1 MLTIVG
7 TFLAGLG
14 LFFVGMKFLTSHLKA
29 LNSKKLRHQIAKW
42 TGHPFMGLLWGGVTM
57 TVTQS
62 GAASL
67 FILVSMLRS
76 GLITVTNT
84 LPVII
89 GTNMFA
95 GLIVLVLTVDMRL
108 GILYLLGLSGIVFN
122 KAEIKPTTKS
132 IAGALFGMGMLFLG
146 LATMQDGVAPLAQ
159 SEMFEEVL
167 KWTLGYYMVGFAIGL
182 GLAVLVQSSV
192 PVAVLAVVF
201 QEAGIFTLWESIMIV
216 YGSRV
221 GTSLRAWMLSVG
233 LEGESKQVSMYQTGY
248 NFLGAVLLVPAFYA
262 ELWLDIPL
270 IKAGAEWIS
279 ADAGLQVALVYII
292 ANAVPGIP
300 LFFSLR
306 GSTNLLARLWPETA
320 EEQVA
325 KPRYLHEHAIDDP
338 ESAIDLIEL
347 EQMRLFDSL
356 SMSLASQR
364 DDGDKRKLPSTVEAF
379 DTLSAVIHD
388 TMTELTAK
396 QGLLKE
402 TCERLNC
409 VLKIQS
415 NLEGAR
421 AVTEDIAKDYV
432 ALRPIAAG
440 AKFVHASVEGMDA
453 VLLTVKD
460 LVQERCPD
468 DFQWVEQMT
477 SNDGDGVKRVRSV
490 YLGEESQL
498 NNEVR
503 MRLLSA
509 ANLTE
514 RFIWLLGDTASVVMA
529 SEAIQ
534 SECE

>member
-1 MLTIVG
+1 MDRASFHGASV
-7 TFLAGLG
+7 
-14 LFFVGMKFLTSHLKA
+14 
-29 LNSKKLRHQIAKW
+29 
-42 TGHPFMGLLWGGVTM
+42 GGVTM

-76 GLITVTNT
+76 GFITVGNT

-95 GLIVLVLTVDMRL
+95 GLIVLILTVDIRL

-132 IAGALFGMGMLFLG
+132 IAGALFGMGLLFLG
-146 LATMQDGVAPLAQ
+146 LATMQDGVAPMAQ

-167 KWTLGYYMVGFAIGL
+167 KWTHGHYMVGFAIGV

-201 QEAGIFTLWESIMIV
+201 QEAGVFTLWESVMIV

-221 GTSLRAWMLSVG
+221 GTSLRAWMLSAG
-233 LEGESKQVSMYQTGY
+233 LEGESKQISMYQTGY
-248 NFLGAVLLVPAFYA
+248 NFLGAALLVPAFYA

-270 IKAGAEWIS
+270 VKAGTEWVS
-279 ADAGLQVALVYII
+279 SDAGLQVALVYIL

-300 LFFSLR
+300 LFFSLH
-306 GSTNLLARLWPETA
+306 GSSKLLGRLWPETA
-320 EEQVA
+320 EEQAA

-338 ESAIDLIEL
+338 DSAIDLIEL
-347 EQMRLFDSL
+347 EQMRLFDNL
-356 SMSLASQR
+356 SMALASQR
-364 DDGDKRKLPSTVEAF
+364 EGGEKRKLVPTVEAF

-388 TMTELTAK
+388 AMTELTAK

-421 AVTEDIAKDYV
+421 SATEEIAKDYI
-432 ALRPIAAG
+432 ALRPIEAG
-440 AKFVHASVEGMDA
+440 AKYVHASVEGMDTI
-453 VLLTVKD
+453 LLTVKD
-460 LVQERCPD
+460 LTQKRCPD
-468 DFQWVEQMT
+468 DFQWVERMT
-477 SNDGDGVKRVRSV
+477 ANDGDGVKRMRSV

-498 NNEVR
+498 NNEER

-514 RFIWLLGDTASVVMA
+514 RFIWLLGDTASVVMT
-529 SEAIQ
+529 SEATRY
-534 SECE
+534 ENG